1 VEIKDSGERRTFSTG
16 SVRDVSEGK
25 GRCDL
30 LPLGVIGSFL
40 VDEILLKIEHYIRRG
55 DVGDLCWVLRCIGR
69 TYYDNL
75 YFMLLDVA
83 KQYEDGAKKY
93 AERNWEKGQPLH
105 VYIDSGVRHYLK
117 FKAGSTDEPHL
128 RAFVWNILGAIWT
141 HINKPEMIDLP
152 FIKRANNDSD
162 TECRSQLD
170 KCARELVG
178 IIDDLC
184 RQINQCGLDEQM
196 WEVYRKAKEVLGDD

>member
-1 VEIKDSGERRTFSTG
+1 MEILDSGHRKQFESG
-16 SVRDVSEGK
+16 AVRDARPGV

-40 VDEILLKIEHYIRRG
+40 PDVILLKIEDYIRQG
-55 DVGDLCWVLRCIGR
+55 NVDDLFWVLGYIGQ
-69 TYYDNL
+69 TYYDGP
-75 YFMLLDVA
+75 YFMFLDVA

-117 FKAGSTDEPHL
+117 LKAGLTDEPHL

-141 HINKPEMIDLP
+141 HRNKPEMIDLP
-152 FIKRANNDSD
+152 FIRRTNN
-162 TECRSQLD
+162 E
-170 KCARELVG
+170 
-178 IIDDLC
+178 
-184 RQINQCGLDEQM
+184 
-196 WEVYRKAKEVLGDD
+196 

>member
-1 VEIKDSGERRTFSTG
+1 MGADDYHVSMEIKDSGQRRTFETG
-16 SVRDVSEGK
+16 SVRDISEGK

-30 LPLGVIGSFL
+30 LPLGVVGDFL
-40 VDEILLKIEHYIRRG
+40 FDEILLEIENYIRQG
-55 DVGDLCWVLRCIGR
+55 NVGDLFRVLEHIGE

-75 YFMLLDVA
+75 YFMFLDVA

-117 FKAGSTDEPHL
+117 FKAGLTDEPHL

-141 HINKPEMIDLP
+141 HVNKPEMIDLP
-152 FIKRANNDSD
+152 FKERDSNDKN
-162 TECRSQLD
+162 RS
-170 KCARELVG
+170 
-178 IIDDLC
+178 
-184 RQINQCGLDEQM
+184 
-196 WEVYRKAKEVLGDD
+196 

>member
-1 VEIKDSGERRTFSTG
+1 MEIKDSGQRRTFETG
-16 SVRDVSEGK
+16 SMRDVSEGK

-40 VDEILLKIEHYIRRG
+40 FDEILLKIENYVRHG
-55 DVGDLCWVLRCIGR
+55 NVDDLFWVLRYTGR
-69 TYYDNL
+69 SYYDSL
-75 YFMLLDVA
+75 YFMFLDVA

-117 FKAGSTDEPHL
+117 FKAGLTDEPHL

-141 HINKPEMIDLP
+141 HRNKPEMIDLP
-152 FIKRANNDSD
+152 F
-162 TECRSQLD
+162 
-170 KCARELVG
+170 
-178 IIDDLC
+178 
-184 RQINQCGLDEQM
+184 
-196 WEVYRKAKEVLGDD
+196 KEGENV